1 MKQDIELDVHCS
13 KFAHEITAGYTGSI
27 LGWET
32 KILQAAQPG
41 QLKKKKTVCNIFDR
55 KINIKIKEV
64 EGRRDVENSVV
75 CEIPHL
81 SYQ

>member
-32 KILQAAQPG
+32 KILQAAQHG
-41 QLKKKKTVCNIFDR
+41 QLKKKKKQFAIYLIE
-55 KINIKIKEV
+55 K
-64 EGRRDVENSVV
+64 
-75 CEIPHL
+75 
-81 SYQ
+81 